1 MATYRIHPGIGI
13 ARLGNSD
20 TEFYLAPE
28 TPAALPQ
35 ACDGFGNPQYGPDG
49 VTPVSVKTFKDAQG
63 RVKRQAARFQIFAY
77 DELNPEGRP
86 LAIGDPVEGGG
97 NRGVLVDIQWRAYV
111 ANKKASWYPFSELK
125 GEHGYASGSPRRN
138 AGITG
143 QDRDRLIIDPG
154 PRSVNATTD
163 RRAHFDRSGGVGA
176 YATTFPPKGLQP
188 FDIDTLG
195 EMMTDDHGRLVV
207 LGGHGR
213 SGMEGASD
221 SAGPKIDDYANTD
234 GWYDDISDGP
244 VMARLVMYSE
254 EVGQNRY
261 IDVEFPAWVVVGY
274 PRFVPQILDMITM
287 DEVLHDLYV
296 RRFATD
302 TGTYGILGTFDDPQ
316 KIPFGD
322 ETALRHWQAGR
333 LAWNRDYRP
342 WFYRDIWP
350 ILFRPDEFRY
360 LNDIL
365 QQSNYPHDQ
374 AQRGTFDPDKLSR
387 TPRRVTRRPEAGTPP
402 EAALRDASQ
411 GEAVVQTALAAG
423 PSRHVESME
432 DSYGPMR
439 RFLFDLLRRAG
450 EANSFQVQDHAS
462 SRTHSLPLMP
472 LLCGDNPL
480 TNETPSKF
488 LHLTEYQLF
497 ILGQWARG
505 WFINEKE
512 EGWLPADYS
521 PFVPYPTA
529 PPKTGHELDRGVLSN
544 VLGGAFCPGGELGW
558 VMRNPSIYRAPYRI
572 NADRGVS
579 DFLQSAAQANQ
590 SQGTVIADYTF
601 SVQSPL
607 SQDNDLA
614 TGLQPGDLTKYMALP
629 WQSDFNECT
638 TQPINITYADWNNLW
653 PDSDN
658 DERLRKD
665 EKTWTTLWWPAHRP
679 LQTFE
684 IASFDDKGQP
694 SNYVWTTW
702 SRGVPQTPAG
712 DLKMVTEWCKL
723 GFIVRNPYQPGAQP
737 ADDLTYKYISVERS

>member
-49 VTPVSVKTFKDAQG
+49 VAPVPVKTFKDAQG

-138 AGITG
+138 AGVTG

-254 EVGQNRY
+254 QVGQNRY

-316 KIPFGD
+316 EIPFGD

-387 TPRRVTRRPEAGTPP
+387 TPHRVTRRPEAGTPP
-402 EAALRDASQ
+402 EAPLRDASQ
-411 GEAVVQTALAAG
+411 GEAVVQVALAAG
-423 PSRHVESME
+423 PSRHVESMD

-521 PFVPYPTA
+521 PFAPYPTA

-607 SQDNDLA
+607 SQDNDFA

-653 PDSDN
+653 PDGDN

-737 ADDLTYKYISVERS
+737 ADDLSYKYISVERS